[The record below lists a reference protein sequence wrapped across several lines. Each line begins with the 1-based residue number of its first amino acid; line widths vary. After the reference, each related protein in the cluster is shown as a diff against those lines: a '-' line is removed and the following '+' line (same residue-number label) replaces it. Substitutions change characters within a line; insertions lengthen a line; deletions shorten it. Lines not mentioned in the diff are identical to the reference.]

1 MGRGRG
7 ASARGRVS
15 ENARMTDACTT
26 SAAPGSNPHA
36 SCRCVSGMG
45 SPSTTTVMWGGVC
58 HTIAVADARILVR
71 SGMATPSRQ
80 YLGSYSGLV
89 YASSEYRT
97 PEEAL
102 AVLARQPSASG
113 LARAASQRGRAG
125 GKPVAARPSS
135 GRFSARR

>member
-1 MGRGRG
+1 
-7 ASARGRVS
+7 
-15 ENARMTDACTT
+15 
-26 SAAPGSNPHA
+26 
-36 SCRCVSGMG
+36 MG
-45 SPSTTTVMWGGVC
+45 SPATTTVMWGGVC

-71 SGMATPSRQ
+71 SGMATPSRR

-125 GKPVAARPSS
+125 GKPAAARPSS